1 MKTYIKRLNWEESLY
16 LAINKLIAKHG
27 KDNEAYNP
35 DNKPFAV
42 FDWDN
47 TSIIGDVEEAL
58 LYYMVRNVSFKMDPE
73 EFYELIRKNVD
84 KKDYPKEFNNLD
96 KQRVNIDLISQ
107 DIKIAY
113 EKLYENLAIFE
124 GEKSLEEVQDTDYYQ
139 EFVSKMLYRYRA
151 SSFDE
156 DAEDPYCWM
165 SFLLKNYKT
174 EEVYDL
180 CENAYASMKK
190 EKVRVEEF
198 ISPEI
203 KSAAGRI
210 SIKYFVGIRP
220 LDEMVDLYRSLEENG
235 IDCYIVSAS
244 FIDIVRAFAT
254 DPNNNYKM
262 KEEKVLGLRLM
273 KDDEGKILPKFDKDF
288 PISIR
293 EGKVQTIN
301 KLIKNDRNY
310 GPIMVGGDSDGDFVM
325 FKEFDQTDLSL
336 IIHRANSGLIDD
348 LRQKAWEGSLRYYS
362 QGRNLLEA
370 SFVPSNKSE
379 GYNE

>member
-16 LAINKLIAKHG
+16 IAINKLIAKHG
-27 KDNEAYNP
+27 KDNRAYNP
-35 DNKPFAV
+35 AKKPFAV

-58 LYYMVRNVSFKMDPE
+58 LYYMVKNLAFKMNPE
-73 EFYELIRKNVD
+73 EFYDLIRKNVD
-84 KKDYPKEFNNLD
+84 RRDYPDQFNNLD
-96 KQRVNIDLISQ
+96 NQRVNIDLISQ
-107 DIKIAY
+107 DIKKAY
-113 EKLYENLAIFE
+113 EKLYRNLDIFE
-124 GEKSLEEVQDTDYYQ
+124 GEKSLKQVQDTDYYQ

-151 SSFDE
+151 SEFDP

-180 CENAYASMKK
+180 CKRAYASMKK
-190 EKVRVEEF
+190 ERIRVEEF

-203 KSAAGRI
+203 KSAAGRV

-235 IDCYIVSAS
+235 IDSYIVSAS

-254 DPNNNYKM
+254 DANNNYEM
-262 KEEKVLGLRLM
+262 VQEKVLGLRLM

-301 KLIKNDRNY
+301 KLIKSDRNY
-310 GPIMVGGDSDGDFVM
+310 GPIMVGGDSDGDFAM
-325 FKEFDQTDLSL
+325 LREFDQTDISL
-336 IIHRANSGLIDD
+336 IIHRTNSGFIDE
-348 LRQKAWEGSLRYYS
+348 LRQKAWKGDDRYYC

-370 SFVPSNKSE
+370 SFIPSMKSE
-379 GYNE
+379 GYNK